1 MIRWENSKLEIIYWF
16 DKVLI
21 IYFVVFVMYYN
32 FLLNVYYKN
41 KNGNWCCILNYLI
54 LLLLG
59 IGYSSM
65 KNWL

>member
-21 IYFVVFVMYYN
+21 IYFVVFVY

-59 IGYSSM
+59 IGYSSR

>member
-21 IYFVVFVMYYN
+21 IYFVVFAMYYN

-41 KNGNWCCILNYLI
+41 KMVIDVVY
-54 LLLLG
+54 
-59 IGYSSM
+59 
-65 KNWL
+65 